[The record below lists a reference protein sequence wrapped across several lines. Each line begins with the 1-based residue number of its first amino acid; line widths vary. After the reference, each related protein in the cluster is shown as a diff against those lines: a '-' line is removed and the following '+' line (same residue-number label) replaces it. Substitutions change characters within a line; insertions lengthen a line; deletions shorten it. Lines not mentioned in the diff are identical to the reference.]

1 MSYKYWRIF
10 ATFLLALGL
19 MAACSSQPVN
29 NPSNLIPVKTNVQ
42 ALTLGEINT
51 TIVDACRSRG
61 WVPTAINQGIVQCNI
76 TVRGRHKALVNIHFD
91 EQHYT
96 IEYAD
101 SEGLDYRL
109 GKIHRNYNKWVI
121 LLGKEIDTEL
131 NQLVLR

>member
-76 TVRGRHKALVNIHFD
+76 TVRGRHKALVNIHCQASQNLCLIIRKNIVMFLLISK
-91 EQHYT
+91 H
-96 IEYAD
+96 
-101 SEGLDYRL
+101 LVRL
-109 GKIHRNYNKWVI
+109 S
-121 LLGKEIDTEL
+121 
-131 NQLVLR
+131 